1 MAGANGEECAEQEMF
16 EKGQIDAIVLRGN
29 EWRVRGGY
37 LKMAA
42 PGGSEGRERG
52 AAGTT
57 ASNSEARM
65 GEGT

>member
-1 MAGANGEECAEQEMF
+1 MF

-57 ASNSEARM
+57 GSNSEARM

>member
-1 MAGANGEECAEQEMF
+1 MAGANGEEGAEQMF
-16 EKGQIDAIVLRGN
+16 EKGQIPATEMGGN

-52 AAGTT
+52 REYHGI
-57 ASNSEARM
+57 
-65 GEGT
+65 